1 MIKRIRKLKA
11 FGIFKDFNGDGV
23 QEFGKLN
30 LVYGWNG
37 SGKSTLSTLFES
49 LERRSNLRADID
61 QSCEF
66 TVALENG
73 SSITEK
79 TVAQA
84 TIPIRTF
91 NAGFIK
97 ENIDWDNSVKSI
109 LLVAKEKI
117 EERKRLEKL
126 KTDQESDDANLVKSN
141 AEADKAGA
149 DLQKFLTD
157 SAKRTKTS
165 LQVIG
170 TEDNHYLNYNR
181 TKLEAFINGNSEA
194 VRATSSILKDGELL
208 ELVVAAKP
216 ETKPQVGSIPNKLN
230 ADVFEAAKLRLEGLL
245 KTTATSVVL
254 DRLKDNPDIQQW
266 VQQGLGIHTAH
277 SSDSCEFCGGT
288 LDKSRLEAINA
299 HFSDEYKKFQTR
311 LANAELWLDQ
321 QIIEIGDTAYEDLLY
336 EEMRAEFST
345 AKSELSTRTATINRC
360 IDHWR
365 ALLRQK
371 IENQFRTDFDVTP
384 VDSSACDGFRSAL
397 AAMNESIARH
407 NRKTNDFA
415 KETGAAKEKIELHY
429 AATEVKAF
437 SYFTKVA
444 KRVAIE
450 KEASQLQTNIAARR
464 QEIQRLEA
472 VLSNE
477 ALGADEFNKH
487 LHNFLGRSDLCL
499 HFSPKLFGYEII
511 RGAEGKHAKNL
522 SEGEK
527 TAIAFVYFITKLA
540 EADQKITNMIIAIDD
555 PISSFDSNHLFHAYA
570 FLRNHCENACQL
582 FVLTH
587 NFNFFK
593 LIRDWFDGTNANRK
607 KKEKPAVAFFYIVE
621 ATSEI
626 PRTSSI
632 KLAPSS
638 LHDYNSE
645 YHYIFHRL
653 YQYSEKS
660 GIDRDEAFLAANLAR
675 KILESFFSFKY
686 PRHKGDMSELFR
698 LGLMGCTITTPQTKE
713 KIYRFINKYS
723 HSAIIEVGEDSSE
736 NLIGESGNIIGDIF
750 TWMKEVDKI
759 HYEQMVETAEV
770 ST

>member
-1 MIKRIRKLKA
+1 M
-11 FGIFKDFNGDGV
+11 
-23 QEFGKLN
+23 
-30 LVYGWNG
+30 
-37 SGKSTLSTLFES
+37 
-49 LERRSNLRADID
+49 
-61 QSCEF
+61 
-66 TVALENG
+66 
-73 SSITEK
+73 
-79 TVAQA
+79 
-84 TIPIRTF
+84 
-91 NAGFIK
+91 
-97 ENIDWDNSVKSI
+97 
-109 LLVAKEKI
+109 
-117 EERKRLEKL
+117 
-126 KTDQESDDANLVKSN
+126 
-141 AEADKAGA
+141 
-149 DLQKFLTD
+149 
-157 SAKRTKTS
+157 
-165 LQVIG
+165 
-170 TEDNHYLNYNR
+170 
-181 TKLEAFINGNSEA
+181 
-194 VRATSSILKDGELL
+194 
-208 ELVVAAKP
+208 
-216 ETKPQVGSIPNKLN
+216 
-230 ADVFEAAKLRLEGLL
+230 
-245 KTTATSVVL
+245 
-254 DRLKDNPDIQQW
+254 
-266 VQQGLGIHTAH
+266 
-277 SSDSCEFCGGT
+277 
-288 LDKSRLEAINA
+288 
-299 HFSDEYKKFQTR
+299 
-311 LANAELWLDQ
+311 
-321 QIIEIGDTAYEDLLY
+321 
-336 EEMRAEFST
+336 
-345 AKSELSTRTATINRC
+345 
-360 IDHWR
+360 
-365 ALLRQK
+365 
-371 IENQFRTDFDVTP
+371 
-384 VDSSACDGFRSAL
+384 
-397 AAMNESIARH
+397 
-407 NRKTNDFA
+407 
-415 KETGAAKEKIELHY
+415 
-429 AATEVKAF
+429 
-437 SYFTKVA
+437 
-444 KRVAIE
+444 
-450 KEASQLQTNIAARR
+450 
-464 QEIQRLEA
+464 
-472 VLSNE
+472 
-477 ALGADEFNKH
+477 
-487 LHNFLGRSDLCL
+487 GRSDLCL

-587 NFNFFK
+587 HFNFFK

-698 LGLMGCTITTPQTKE
+698 LGLTGCTITTPQTKE

-770 ST
+770 TT